1 MICNF
6 QRKCFS
12 AEQKHNLV
20 DMESLSWLKDVRYGP
35 RYLVL
40 PKGRGGE
47 NQLFSLGLN
56 EVWSFTSL
64 FSCLNGAISAVERDP
79 LALFVAAEGAQPL
92 QAPALLRHWADQRR
106 FLRVSPLLLSHKQV
120 SSNCPLS
127 KNQFFSGCSKIVVA
141 LKHTFSS
148 IVFLV

>member
-1 MICNF
+1 
-6 QRKCFS
+6 
-12 AEQKHNLV
+12 
-20 DMESLSWLKDVRYGP
+20 MESLSWLKDVRYGP

-64 FSCLNGAISAVERDP
+64 FSRLNGAISTVERDP

-92 QAPALLRHWADQRR
+92 QAPPLLRH
-106 FLRVSPLLLSHKQV
+106 
-120 SSNCPLS
+120 
-127 KNQFFSGCSKIVVA
+127 
-141 LKHTFSS
+141 
-148 IVFLV
+148 